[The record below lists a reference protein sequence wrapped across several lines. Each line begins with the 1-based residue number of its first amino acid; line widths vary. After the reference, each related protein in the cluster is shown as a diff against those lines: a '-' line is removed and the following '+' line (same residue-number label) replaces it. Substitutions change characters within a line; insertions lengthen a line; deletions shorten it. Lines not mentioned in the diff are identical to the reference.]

1 MKLLIFTPA
10 VKTSA
15 IGRMSCLVTH
25 ALVAQ
30 GHDVVI
36 VRAEEKELLRR
47 PSHNFGTR
55 MIPWN
60 DEKQV
65 LDAAAQCDIAVYQV
79 GDNFLY
85 HEGCV
90 SWLARL
96 PGVVCLHDF
105 FVGHMFYAWA
115 QENMDAA
122 NSILKHWYGDN
133 VVKSF
138 FKYPDNAAFIE
149 GTKDE
154 APLVEWITSQALGVI
169 THSRWGTPRLIRSCA
184 GPVHVVPLA
193 YDAPGESTMTPDYE
207 PNKFG
212 RMKLLTI
219 GHINRNK
226 RVASVIRAIASS
238 PLLKQNVVYRL
249 VGSID
254 PDTALDLSALANGL
268 RVNLVISG
276 SVDDTELAIAVGE
289 TDVMSCLRWP
299 SLEAASASAIEA
311 MLYGKATVVTDT
323 GFYGEI
329 PDDCVEKIS
338 HEDEINELRT
348 TLERLYSSPGARA
361 AMGERARQWASSTY
375 SADNYARQLVDTSI
389 ASQRLRPRVIAKAY
403 FVRVMKQW
411 GASDELLH
419 AEETLGSLA
428 VMS

>member
-1 MKLLIFTPA
+1 MKLLIFTPT

-15 IGRMSCLVTH
+15 IGRMTCLVSH

-30 GHDVVI
+30 GHEVVI
-36 VRAEEKELLRR
+36 VRTESDALLSR
-47 PSHNFGTR
+47 PSHDFGTR

-60 DEKQV
+60 DEQQV
-65 LDAAAQCDIAVYQV
+65 LHAAGQCDIAVYQV
-79 GDNFLY
+79 GDNYLY

-90 SWLARL
+90 AWLARL

-115 QENMDAA
+115 QKNMDAA
-122 NSILKHWYGDN
+122 NSILKHWYGDD
-133 VVKSF
+133 VVKRF
-138 FKYPDNAAFIE
+138 FKYPDNPAFIE
-149 GTKDE
+149 GTKDK
-154 APLVEWITSQALGVI
+154 APLSEWIASQALGVI
-169 THSRWGTPRLIRSCA
+169 THSRWGTPRLARSCA
-184 GPVHVVPLA
+184 GPVSVVPLA
-193 YDAPGESTMTPDYE
+193 YDAPGESLATSGYE

-219 GHINRNK
+219 GHINGNK
-226 RVASVIRAIASS
+226 RVANVIRAIAAS

-254 PDTALDLSALANGL
+254 PETVLELSALANGS

-276 SVDDTELAIAVGE
+276 AVDDAELAHAVGE
-289 TDVMSCLRWP
+289 ADVMSCLRWP

-323 GFYGEI
+323 GFYSEI

-338 HEDEINELRT
+338 HEDEINEIRA

-361 AMGERARQWASSTY
+361 ALGERARQWASSTY
-375 SADNYARQLVDTSI
+375 SADNYARQLVEVSV
-389 ASQRLRPRVIAKAY
+389 ASQKSRPRVNAKAY

-411 GASDELLH
+411 GASDELLN
-419 AEETLGSLA
+419 AEETLASLA
-428 VMS
+428 VMN